1 MNNAIRFL
9 TVFVILG
16 WLASCAHPTPTPVST
31 VIVPI
36 GDLVSERN
44 HIPLAHELF
53 ELLAQ
58 EEYAAVCDR
67 LSPDLKE
74 RLTPEKLEEA
84 WKKVTS
90 EAGPYQK
97 VAGSIIEQVNG
108 REKVTITGEYAHGFI
123 DLKLFFEEG
132 HITGL
137 FVAPGVEP
145 VSFPDWTPPGYSFQ
159 EAFVEID
166 IVVGREWSL
175 PGTLTL
181 PVGDGPFP
189 AVVLVHGSGPQDRDE
204 TLGPNKPFRDLAW
217 GLASQGIAVLRYDK
231 RTLVHSERLL
241 DRIDYITIQEETVE
255 DALLAV
261 LLLRQTD
268 LIDPERIFVLGHSLG
283 GMLVPLIGAGD
294 TDIAGFIIM
303 AGAAL
308 PWEDKIFEQVS
319 YILNLDGPPTQEQQ
333 QYLNLLG
340 KQVDQIKNLEITSDT
355 PPDELLGLP
364 SSYWLA
370 LRDYDPAEHA
380 KTLKRPTL
388 IIQGGRDYQVTEEDF
403 NCWKQALERESW
415 AEFILYPSLNHLF
428 IGGEGIITPA
438 EYSEPGH
445 VAEEVVDDILAFIR
459 RR

>member
-1 MNNAIRFL
+1 
-9 TVFVILG
+9 
-16 WLASCAHPTPTPVST
+16 
-31 VIVPI
+31 
-36 GDLVSERN
+36 
-44 HIPLAHELF
+44 LF
-53 ELLAQ
+53 ELLEQ

-84 WKKVTS
+84 WKNVTS
-90 EAGPYQK
+90 EAGPYKK
-97 VAGSIIEQVNG
+97 VAGSITELVNG
-108 REKVTITGEYAHGFI
+108 REKVTITGEFAHGFI
-123 DLKLFFEEG
+123 DLKLFFEEC

-145 VSFPDWTPPGYSFQ
+145 VSFPEWTPPGYSFQ

-166 IVVGREWSL
+166 IVMGREWSL

-261 LLLRQTD
+261 VLLRQTD
-268 LIDPERIFVLGHSLG
+268 LIDPQRIFVLGHSLG

-388 IIQGGRDYQVTEEDF
+388 ILQGGRDYQVTEEDF

-428 IGGEGIITPA
+428 ISGEGIITPA

-445 VAEEVVDDILAFIR
+445 VAEEVVDDILDFIR